1 MDTSHHWLLVLMLLH
16 YAKGSN
22 SSCVLKILPDSKT
35 KIPVEL
41 ERNFTATCHL
51 QGGSEFTS
59 NDIKW
64 SFSNKE
70 TTDILSK
77 TFYHKINET
86 SVSVTVNLSKNMG
99 HMLMCE
105 ASRESLTYMGKCAY
119 GIYLD
124 AGYPPMKPKNLT
136 CIALQRKKDISPDL
150 NCYWEPGLRDPLLA
164 TNYTLYAQVGQDLYN
179 STCKQPLARSCTVN
193 LSTYPV
199 HMTLKVWVEVKNS
212 LGSERSD
219 EHEYDSLSLV
229 KPNPPN
235 VEVKVEEDFPTSFV
249 VKWEYDIEDTTMRFS
264 SAIRYCQVGSSD
276 WKKVP
281 ENYTN
286 VHITSYRLQ
295 SLEPYTEYVVQMRSI
310 GEHYTIWSEWSS
322 NVTVRTPEA
331 KPASPPDLWRIIQHT
346 PGKRNVTLMWK
357 PPVKANGKM
366 CNYSLI
372 ISQDNQAFESHVIK
386 ADQLNQRYSLE
397 VPPEENSSIEITAFN
412 SAGGSPKTILFIPRS
427 NDEFLGVASMRW
439 WVHDG
444 KLHVEWGPLKQ
455 HPPHGIHISEYLLEW
470 VNEKDVQP
478 QWQRVPKNVNTTIL
492 NGNLAKYKQ
501 YNISVY
507 PIYKFYYDGRWHF
520 QAGTPVTKP
529 AYVQQGAPEKGP
541 TVTDTISKKNSVT
554 LIWEEIP
561 LDHRYGFIQNYTIFY
576 RTGNAEW
583 QSVLVAANIH
593 SYVLTDLVSERDYV
607 VHIMASTEAG
617 SKNGTDF
624 NFKTMKFADGEVE
637 MIVVLVCLGFLF
649 LSVFTIMLC
658 LRKREVIKKLLWPQ
672 VPDPSDSSIAH
683 WSPDFPV
690 KTEMPKEDVSVVEVD
705 VFDGKS
711 LCEEDKVVL
720 PLKKDKYLSEEH
732 SSGIGGSSCMS
743 SPRHSVSDSD
753 EGDSG
758 QTTASTVQYSSVVAS
773 GYKGQTPN
781 HQPPTFARSEST
793 QPLLD
798 CEEHPENHPGERNS
812 YFRRGRELEPQSID
826 EPVFSAVQE
835 EEASPVVDDAP
846 ALSYMPQQ
854 SGYRPQ

>member
-1 MDTSHHWLLVLMLLH
+1 MDTLHHWLLLLMLLH

-22 SSCVLKILPDSKT
+22 SSCVVKILPDSKT

-41 ERNFTATCHL
+41 GKNFTATCHL
-51 QGGSEFTS
+51 QDGSEYTS

-64 SFSNKE
+64 SLSNK
-70 TTDILSK
+70 DIAEV
-77 TFYHKINET
+77 FYHKINET
-86 SVSVTVNLSKNMG
+86 SVSVTVNISRDMG
-99 HMLMCE
+99 EVLMCK

-124 AGYPPMKPKNLT
+124 AGYPPMKPRNLT

-179 STCKQPLARSCTVN
+179 RTCKQAGSCTVN

-235 VEVKVEEDFPTSFV
+235 VSCVVESSFTTSFLV
-249 VKWEYDIEDTTMRFS
+249 EWKHDIEDTTMRFS
-264 SAIRYCQVGSSD
+264 HAIRYCQVGSSD

-281 ENYTN
+281 QNYTN
-286 VHITSYRLQ
+286 VHIKSYRLQ

-331 KPASPPDLWRIIQHT
+331 KPASPPDLWRIIQCT
-346 PGKRNVTLMWK
+346 SGKRKVTLMWK
-357 PPVKANGKM
+357 PPVKANGEM
-366 CNYSLI
+366 LEYFLGI
-372 ISQDNQAFESHVIK
+372 IQDNRPFESHVIK
-386 ADQLNQRYSLE
+386 ADQLNQMYSLE
-397 VPPEENSSIEITAFN
+397 VPPEENASIEIAAFN
-412 SAGGSPKTILFIPRS
+412 SAGMSPKTTLFIPRS
-427 NDEFLGVASMRW
+427 NDEFLGVKSMRW

-444 KLHVEWGPLKQ
+444 KLHVEWGPVKQ
-455 HPPHGIHISEYLLEW
+455 HPPQGIHISEYLLEW
-470 VNEKDVQP
+470 VNERDLQP

-501 YNISVY
+501 YNVSVY
-507 PIYKFYYDGRWHF
+507 PIYKFYYHARWHF

-529 AYVQQGAPEKGP
+529 AYVQQGTPKKGP
-541 TVTDTISKKNSVT
+541 TVTDTNSKKNSVKLT
-554 LIWEEIP
+554 WEEIP
-561 LDHRYGFIQNYTIFY
+561 LDLQSGFIQNYTIFY

-637 MIVVLVCLGFLF
+637 LIVVLVCLGFLF
-649 LSVFTIMLC
+649 LCVFTIMLC

-690 KTEMPKEDVSVVEVD
+690 KTDMPKEDVSVVEVD

-781 HQPPTFARSEST
+781 HQPPAFARSEST

-812 YFRRGRELEPQSID
+812 YFKRGRELEPQSID

-846 ALSYMPQQ
+846 TLSYMPQQ